1 MRKPLPS
8 KTIYFMSPGIGVL
21 TLGLVKNVY
30 IVLKHKMFKTLL
42 LYTSTEIEQKDSLL
56 RKTTKSSAKIVY
68 FDMSPKI
75 RVLILGRG
83 QIGHIIFMHVCTVVI
98 PNSIGP

>member
-1 MRKPLPS
+1 
-8 KTIYFMSPGIGVL
+8 MSPGIGVL

-42 LYTSTEIEQKDSLL
+42 LYTSTDIEQKDSLL

-83 QIGHIIFMHVCTVVI
+83 QIGHIIFMHVFVL
-98 PNSIGP
+98 NSFLLLLILNINL